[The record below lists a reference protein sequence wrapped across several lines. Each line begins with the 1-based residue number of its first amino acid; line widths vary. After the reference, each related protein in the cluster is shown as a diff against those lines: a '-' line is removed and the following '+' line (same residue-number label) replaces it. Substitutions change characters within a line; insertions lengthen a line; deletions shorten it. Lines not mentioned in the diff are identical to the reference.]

1 MKRQSISQAE
11 REVLEV
17 LWDHKGLS
25 SREIIDEL
33 NARGKQWSRS
43 TIVTLIQRLEK
54 KGYVESDKSG
64 FAFVF
69 SAAVSR
75 EEIMHDRISELAEEF
90 GDGGAASLILAF
102 AERHDFSEAEIE
114 RFRAMIDE
122 LTPKKKKRKNQR

>member
-1 MKRQSISQAE
+1 MNRQPISQAE

-17 LWDHKGLS
+17 LWDRGPLS
-25 SREIIDEL
+25 SREIIEEL
-33 NARGKQWSRS
+33 ESRGKEWSRS

-75 EEIMHDRISELAEEF
+75 EDMMHERISELAREF
-90 GDGGAASLILAF
+90 GDGGAANLILSF
-102 AERHDFSEAEIE
+102 AERHDFSEAEIA

-122 LTPKKKKRKNQR
+122 LTPKKKRRKK